1 MESPEKILS
10 RRVSVE
16 LCVDSASGARI
27 AREVGADRIEVA
39 SALECGGLTP
49 SVGLLESALAEF
61 RGPVVVLI
69 RPRPG
74 DFVYDSDDLAIMR
87 RDIDHCLRLGV
98 HGIAIGALTR
108 EGEIDV
114 DLTENLMDHSRP
126 LAVTFHRAFDWA
138 ADHERALTALLALR
152 VDRILT
158 SGRAPDALRGA
169 PAIRRAVERTRGVL
183 SVMAGG
189 GIDPGNVGR
198 VLEAT
203 QVSEVHGSAGA
214 WMTGSGGNPDVQFR
228 SQAPTDTAYRVT
240 DRERARRF
248 VEAAR
253 AEVRPTAGGPA

>member
-1 MESPEKILS
+1 MESPAKISSS
-10 RRVSVE
+10 RVIVE

-39 SALECGGLTP
+39 AALECGGLTP
-49 SVGLLESALAEF
+49 SVGLLESAMEAF

-74 DFVYDSDDLAIMR
+74 DFVYDADELAIMR

-108 EGEIDV
+108 QGDIDV
-114 DLTENLMDHSRP
+114 DLIENLMDHSRP

-138 ADHERALTALLALR
+138 ADLERALTALMALR

-169 PAIRRAVERTRGVL
+169 PAIRRAVERTQGVA

-189 GIDPGNVGR
+189 GIDPANVGS

-203 QVSEVHGSAGA
+203 QVREVHGSAGA
-214 WMTGSGGNPDVQFR
+214 WMNGASGNPDVVFR
-228 SQAPTDTAYRVT
+228 SSAPADTAYRVT

-253 AEVRPTAGGPA
+253 SARSSLADGSG